1 MRDKLATGLSL
12 LALIFVAF
20 LHLRVTRIQVA
31 NTHEIEGEIRT
42 SDVDLN
48 ILHTK
53 ELSNH
58 NARNP
63 PAVYNR
69 VRENADDVSD
79 FDLNIPH
86 TKELTNR
93 NVRNS
98 PSVIHN
104 HNENVN
110 EESETTPTVRIEI
123 KASKTSTKNL
133 SPSRT
138 LKTSKALAARETD
151 ELSAHPFIPLSK
163 QTVEDVEKFVFFI
176 GYPRSG
182 HSIIASLMDAHP
194 NMVIAHQ
201 YNVFGEWVK
210 GNTSKNLQLQDKQ
223 FLFNEL
229 YKDSWYQVTS
239 GWRTAKNNVKGY
251 TLHTDSPWQGR
262 YKQLQVIGDKD
273 AALTSWAYYRFPD
286 QFKEGFYHVKESIGI
301 PIRAIHVVRNPYDM
315 IATHLLYK
323 VTDRAGRRLKTATET
338 NKYNN
343 TRLLQIGAINVFRE
357 VNAVES
363 MTEALKLN
371 VLEIHNVNFVKN
383 PRGTMLKICDFLEID
398 CPEDY
403 LEMCEKKAF
412 DKVSI
417 TRNLVY
423 WSKELLSDV
432 EKRVKL
438 HRFFDRYS
446 FDSDF

>member
-12 LALIFVAF
+12 LALISVAF
-20 LHLRVTRIQVA
+20 LHLRVSQIQVA
-31 NTHEIEGEIRT
+31 NTHQIEGEIR
-42 SDVDLN
+42 S
-48 ILHTK
+48 
-53 ELSNH
+53 
-58 NARNP
+58 
-63 PAVYNR
+63 
-69 VRENADDVSD
+69 SD
-79 FDLNIPH
+79 FDLNVPD
-86 TKELTNR
+86 TKELKNR

-98 PSVIHN
+98 PAVIHN
-104 HNENVN
+104 HNEIGN
-110 EESETTPTVRIEI
+110 EESETSPTVRMEM
-123 KASKTSTKNL
+123 KASKSTKY
-133 SPSRT
+133 SSAGRT
-138 LKTSKALAARETD
+138 MKTNEALVESTQP
-151 ELSAHPFIPLSK
+151 LPKQFIPLSK
-163 QTVEDVEKFVFFI
+163 QTVENVETFVFFI

-194 NMVIAHQ
+194 NIVIAHQ

-210 GNTSKNLQLQDKQ
+210 GNMSKNLRLQDKE

-229 YKDSWYQVTS
+229 YKDSWYQATS
-239 GWRTAKNNVKGY
+239 GWRTVKNNVKGY
-251 TLHTDSPWQGR
+251 TLHTDSPWQGT

-286 QFKEGFYHVKESIGI
+286 RFKASFNHIQESIGI

-323 VTDRAGRRLKTATET
+323 VSDRPGRRLKTATEN

-357 VNAVES
+357 VNAIES
-363 MTEALKLN
+363 MTETLKLN
-371 VLEIHNVNFVKN
+371 VLEIHNIDFVKN
-383 PRGTMLKICDFLEID
+383 PRGTMLKICEFLEID

-403 LEMCEKKAF
+403 LQMCKEKAF

-423 WSKELLSDV
+423 WSKELLADV

-438 HRFFDRYS
+438 HSFFDRYS